1 MRAMPLLVATAML
14 GGCGSESGGGDG
26 GVEGGAS
33 CAEPRSCVVAQLTG
47 EPRPTSTSCI
57 EGEQVPDRT
66 CPLGSECASGYC
78 VAPTAGVTCSEDDA
92 CGSASL
98 ACTPFIVGAGA
109 AETSCAGAL
118 GTKFRAE
125 SCAFDRE
132 CRSGVCIPDRG
143 TCFGRCP
150 TVGQSCAVG
159 VTCREVAIT
168 VEGTQVTLPSCV
180 REP

>member
-1 MRAMPLLVATAML
+1 MRAIALLVMTAMF
-14 GGCGSESGGGDG
+14 GGCSSGHRKDVGDG

-33 CAEPRSCVVAQLTG
+33 CTEPRSCVVAQLTG
-47 EPRPTSTSCI
+47 DPRPTCVD
-57 EGEQVPDRT
+57 GEQLPDRT
-66 CPLGSECASGYC
+66 CPIGSECVSGYC
-78 VAPTAGVTCSEDDA
+78 AAPPSGVTCTEDDA

-98 ACTPFIVGAGA
+98 GCTPFVVRAGA
-109 AETSCAGAL
+109 AETYCAGAL

-125 SCAFDRE
+125 SCTFDRE

-150 TVGQSCAVG
+150 TVGQSCSIG
-159 VTCREVAIT
+159 VICREVEIT
-168 VEGTQVTLPSCV
+168 VEGTQVALPSCV